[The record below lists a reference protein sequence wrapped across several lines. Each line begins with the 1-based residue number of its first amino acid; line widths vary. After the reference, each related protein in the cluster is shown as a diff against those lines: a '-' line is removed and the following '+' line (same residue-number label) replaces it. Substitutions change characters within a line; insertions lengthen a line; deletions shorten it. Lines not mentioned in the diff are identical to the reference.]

1 MFLLTVSGF
10 EETFGAEIASLSSP
24 TTFGADVEQSEAGPW
39 VDSPTPP
46 QAMTPTSKTLDS
58 TAKESQPA
66 GRTEKHRLSLTFLKR
81 ASLVDKG
88 KPGQASQD
96 GFTKTKGHS
105 SNPSAFGHDSKHTG
119 AGADANSEADRPN
132 TRASNDS
139 VGDHNSIRSRV
150 GSVKKRLSLL
160 GMGMHGVSAGFSGVV
175 RRPSKANMG
184 SENKAV
190 AESIREE

>member
-1 MFLLTVSGF
+1 MFLLTSAGF
-10 EETFGAEIASLSSP
+10 EETFATEITSLSSP

-39 VDSPTPP
+39 IDSPTPP
-46 QAMTPTSKTLDS
+46 QAMTPASKTLDS

-81 ASLVDKG
+81 ASLVDNKG

-96 GFTKTKGHS
+96 GKIKGHS
-105 SNPSAFGHDSKHTG
+105 SNPSASFAGYNSSKP
-119 AGADANSEADRPN
+119 GADETDRPN

-160 GMGMHGVSAGFSGVV
+160 GMGMHGVSAGFSGVG